1 MRRGYMLDEVLA
13 GFVIGTSVDGEF
25 ALGKPRE
32 IEDNIAVK
40 SFSQEESWPQ
50 LSSVGFPFHFG

>member
-1 MRRGYMLDEVLA
+1 MLDQVLS
-13 GFVIGTSVDGEF
+13 GFVIGASVDGEL

-40 SFSQEESWPQ
+40 SFSREES
-50 LSSVGFPFHFG
+50 